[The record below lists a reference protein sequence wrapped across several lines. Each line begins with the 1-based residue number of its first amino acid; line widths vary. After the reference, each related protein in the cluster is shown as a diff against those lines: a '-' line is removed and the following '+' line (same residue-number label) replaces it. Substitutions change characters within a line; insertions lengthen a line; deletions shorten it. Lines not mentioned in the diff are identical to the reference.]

1 MRSPDL
7 LDPGARQRW
16 AGAAGIALGGHALA
30 LGAVLLWSR
39 DAAPP
44 PPEPVV
50 LVELPEGASAPA
62 ASQAEAEAAATPE
75 TTPQPPQPTQ
85 AQPVRPEPLPPLQT
99 ADPLPSEPRPMP
111 RPVPVALA
119 QSAPLAAP
127 QRAVSVPA
135 PAPPAPAPASRSSGS
150 GTKGDGPGTSAK
162 ARKAQADYFAMIA
175 AHLQR
180 KKSYPKEAKKARQ
193 QGTVTVR
200 FTVARDGSVSA
211 VSIKTSSGHDL
222 LDGATLDLL
231 RRVAPLPR
239 MPSSMER
246 DSVTLALP
254 IDYSLRTD

>member
-16 AGAAGIALGGHALA
+16 AGAIGIALGGHALA
-30 LGAVLLWSR
+30 LVAVLLWSR
-39 DAAPP
+39 DTVPP

-62 ASQAEAEAAATPE
+62 ASQADAEAAATPE

-85 AQPVRPEPLPPLQT
+85 PQPARAEPLPPLQA

-119 QSAPLAAP
+119 QSAPVATP
-127 QRAVSVPA
+127 ERAVSVPA
-135 PAPPAPAPASRSSGS
+135 PPAPAPVSRSTGS
-150 GTKGDGPGTSAK
+150 GTKGKGPGTSAK

>member
-1 MRSPDL
+1 MPSSVL

-16 AGAAGIALGGHALA
+16 AGAATLALGGHGLALA
-30 LGAVLLWSR
+30 AVLLWSH
-39 DAAPP
+39 DTAPP

-50 LVELPEGASAPA
+50 LVELPEGASGPA
-62 ASQAEAEAAATPE
+62 ASPSTAQAPVTPE
-75 TTPQPPQPTQ
+75 TAQQAPQPPRAQ
-85 AQPVRPEPLPPLQT
+85 ALPPEPLTPLRT
-99 ADPLPSEPRPMP
+99 IDPVPSAP
-111 RPVPVALA
+111 RPVPRTAPVAPV
-119 QSAPLAAP
+119 QSTPAAAP
-127 QRAVSVPA
+127 QRATSVPA
-135 PAPPAPAPASRSSGS
+135 PTAPAPATSSAGS
-150 GTKGDGPGTSAK
+150 GRSGDGPGTSTK

-180 KKSYPKEAKKARQ
+180 KKSYPTEAKKARQ

-211 VSIKTSSGHDL
+211 VAIKTSSGHDL
-222 LDGATLDLL
+222 LDTATLDLL

-254 IDYSLRTD
+254 IDYSLHTD

>member
-1 MRSPDL
+1 MEPRRS
-7 LDPGARQRW
+7 
-16 AGAAGIALGGHALA
+16 AA
-30 LGAVLLWSR
+30 
-39 DAAPP
+39 

-62 ASQAEAEAAATPE
+62 ASQADAEAAATPETTPE

-85 AQPVRPEPLPPLQT
+85 AQPARAEPIPPLQT
-99 ADPLPSEPRPMP
+99 TDPVPSEPRPMP
-111 RPVPVALA
+111 RPMPVALA

-127 QRAVSVPA
+127 ERAVSV
-135 PAPPAPAPASRSSGS
+135 PAPPAPAPASRSTGS
-150 GTKGDGPGTSAK
+150 GKRGDGPGTSAK

-180 KKSYPKEAKKARQ
+180 KKSYPTEAKKARQ

>member
-1 MRSPDL
+1 MRSPGI

-16 AGAAGIALGGHALA
+16 AGATGIALGGHALA

-62 ASQAEAEAAATPE
+62 ASQAQAAGRPE
-75 TTPQPPQPTQ
+75 TSAQAPQPTQ
-85 AQPVRPEPLPPLQT
+85 AQPMRPEPLPPLQT
-99 ADPLPSEPRPMP
+99 ADPLPSEPRP
-111 RPVPVALA
+111 VPGALA
-119 QSAPLAAP
+119 QSAPVATP
-127 QRAVSVPA
+127 GRAVSM
-135 PAPPAPAPASRSSGS
+135 PAPAPASAPAAPAPTSVSRSTGS
-150 GTKGDGPGTSAK
+150 GKRGDGPGTSAK

-200 FTVARDGSVSA
+200 FTVTRDGSVSA
-211 VSIKTSSGHDL
+211 VAIKTSSGHDL

-231 RRVAPLPR
+231 RRVAPLPS